1 VRRFCAVLV
10 LVVLAACGG
19 PTDEVRAGSPPDDS
33 PVTSPSTSPAPSVPG
48 RAMTLQPR
56 DGLRN
61 VLPIEWDR
69 AEVADDGAHV
79 DVWFMGGVD
88 ACWGLART
96 EATSGAGT
104 LTIAL
109 EGGEIPQDAACPELG
124 VTYVTRIPL
133 DEPVAPG
140 VRLVDGTA

>member
-1 VRRFCAVLV
+1 
-10 LVVLAACGG
+10 VVLGAACGS
-19 PTDEVRAGSPPDDS
+19 TDEVRAGAPPDEVPVSS
-33 PVTSPSTSPAPSVPG
+33 PDTAVPRTSPAPSVPG
-48 RAMTLQPR
+48 RATTVQPR

-61 VLPIEWDR
+61 VLPVAWDR

-88 ACWGLART
+88 ACWGLARAV
-96 EATSGAGT
+96 ATRGAGT

-109 EGGEIPQDAACPELG
+109 QGGEIPQDAACPELG

-133 DEPVAPG
+133 DEPVAPD
-140 VRLVDGTA
+140 VRLVDGFA